1 MIVVAVGGVAG
12 ALLRWVVGEVVTDA
26 AMAVLVVN
34 TAGTGLLGAVT
45 RGALQGPPVRRLLI
59 GVGFCGGL
67 TTFSTFAVEV
77 AVRLDAGRPVDGLGL
92 MLISLVLGLFAFG
105 AGTATGRPAQ

>member
-12 ALLRWVVGEVVTDA
+12 ALLRWVIGEIITDT
-26 AMAVLVVN
+26 AMALLVVN
-34 TAGTGLLGAVT
+34 TVGTGLLGAVT
-45 RGALQGPPVRRLLI
+45 RGALRGSSVRRLLV

-92 MLISLVLGLFAFG
+92 MLLSLLLGVFAFG
-105 AGTATGRPAQ
+105 AGTATGRPVR